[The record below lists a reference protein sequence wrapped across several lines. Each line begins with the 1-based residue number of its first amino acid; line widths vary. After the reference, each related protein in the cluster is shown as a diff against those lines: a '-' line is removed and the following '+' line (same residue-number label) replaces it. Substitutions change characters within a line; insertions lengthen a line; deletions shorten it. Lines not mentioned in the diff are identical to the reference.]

1 MTAEEYFKITELF
14 PVGVCVIDSD
24 YRIIFWNRLL
34 EDWSGK
40 RLKEIQFRSLFEL
53 YPHLSEIMYSQRIA
67 DVLKGGP
74 PAIFTS
80 QLHNSVIP
88 LLLASGEPRI
98 QTTTI
103 LPFRMGDE
111 SVAVMVI
118 EDLSELKKE
127 VLAYR
132 KMKDSAIIALN
143 ERIEAE
149 KEVIRANDEANLYLD
164 IMSHD
169 IANINMLVSGYSAL
183 LEESPDKMVSTY
195 SKRISIAASRSSDII
210 NSVSTIRK
218 LMEKKAPLEPMSL
231 KDVVLSGVSQYGAIN
246 LEMFDG
252 DFTVMADDLL
262 PEIFVNLVGN
272 SLKYGEKDIRISI
285 TAKSA
290 EDIISVCVSDNGP
303 GISDE
308 IKPEVFERFKRGKGR
323 AEAGSGLGL
332 YIVKMLA
339 ERYGGEINIKDSY
352 PGRKMPGL
360 TICFTLKKG

>member
-1 MTAEEYFKITELF
+1 MTTEEYLKITELF
-14 PVGVCVIDSD
+14 PVGICVIDSD
-24 YRIIFWNRLL
+24 YRIIFLNRLL
-34 EDWSGK
+34 EDWIGK
-40 RLKEIQFRSLFEL
+40 KLGDIKYHSLFEL
-53 YPHLSEIMYSQRIA
+53 YPHLSEIMYSQRIS
-67 DVLKGGP
+67 DVLNGGP

-88 LLLASGEPRI
+88 LFLPSGEPRI

-103 LPFRMGDE
+103 IPYRIGDE
-111 SVAVMVI
+111 SFAVMVI
-118 EDLSELKKE
+118 EDISELKKE
-127 VLAYR
+127 VMAYR

-183 LEESPDKMVSTY
+183 LEESPDRTVSTY
-195 SKRISIAASRSSDII
+195 SKRISIAATRSSDII

-218 LMEKKAPLEPMSL
+218 LIERKTPLVSLSL
-231 KDVVLSGVSQYGAIN
+231 KEAVLSGVSQYGSIN
-246 LEMFDG
+246 LKVFDE

-272 SLKYGEKDIRISI
+272 SLKYGEKNIQISI
-285 TAKSA
+285 TAKLNG
-290 EDIISVCVSDNGP
+290 DFVSVCVSDNGP

-308 IKPEVFERFKRGKGR
+308 VKPDVFKRFKRGKGR
-323 AEAGSGLGL
+323 VEAGSGLGL

-339 ERYGGEINIKDSY
+339 ERYGGEIVIKDCY

-360 TICFTLKKG
+360 SICFTLKKG